1 MIAFLMIGS
10 FVIENLFAIPGIGK
24 ELVNAIQGRDYPVIL
39 GLIIF
44 LGALVITMNLVV
56 DLFLGVV
63 DPRIKVNS

>member
-1 MIAFLMIGS
+1 M
-10 FVIENLFAIPGIGK
+10 
-24 ELVNAIQGRDYPVIL
+24 IL